1 MARPR
6 EKIIITKKKTFHGI
20 YIDNDK
26 RSRRGTHWV
35 FGSACWEADRCDRE
49 KSIWSVTTGT
59 DLLGVCL
66 GLIFTRVRAPP
77 EEQD

>member
-1 MARPR
+1 L
-6 EKIIITKKKTFHGI
+6 KKKNQKSK
-20 YIDNDK
+20 IDGLLETG
-26 RSRRGTHWV
+26 RRGTHWV

-49 KSIWSVTTGT
+49 QSIWTVTIGP

-66 GLIFTRVRAPP
+66 GLILTRVRAPP